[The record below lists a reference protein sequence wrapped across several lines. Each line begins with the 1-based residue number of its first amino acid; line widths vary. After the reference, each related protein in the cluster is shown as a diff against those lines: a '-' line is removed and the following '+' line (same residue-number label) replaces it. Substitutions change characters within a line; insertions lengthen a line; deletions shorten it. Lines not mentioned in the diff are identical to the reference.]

1 MAKSVTTHNSSA
13 RRMAKTVLNGFNSY
27 FADYLNATLAAKA
40 RFEKADWQGVQQ
52 ANVMRLELYKEKVH
66 QTVQFLGIVT
76 NRDIRSLD
84 LWRQAKSAYSQLVYN
99 FPNFEIAE
107 TFFNSVFADV
117 HDHDKIDDD
126 IVYVLSS
133 QLLSVPSSEYSIYI
147 HYQGEECRDI
157 FRRVLEESEFSL
169 PFEDLEDDLDGIVA
183 NFNAQHGERHQP
195 GQTIAIDI
203 LESIFYRGKAAYMVG
218 RVVLAGTA
226 YPVILAIL
234 NNERGSCYVDTALFD
249 QDDMSVVFS
258 FARNHFMVDAPLPY
272 QYAHFL
278 KQLMPNKRDY
288 EIYNAL
294 GFPKHAKTEFY
305 RELVQHLRSSDDQFI
320 IAPGIKGM
328 VMTVFT
334 LPSYNIVFKII
345 KDKFAPPKEVTHE
358 IVRDRYRLVSRHDRI
373 GRMADTQEFDNLVFP
388 LDRFSPELLAELQK
402 VAASQIVIDG
412 DRLIIRHVGD
422 DFWLV
427 QTPVFQH
434 EGRFGVGLTQ
444 EFRSSVFAFD
454 LVQIPGPDDGR
465 AGGVGVRGFV
475 AKDEGGHEAC
485 PMQMPEFCASYR
497 HGQGPCHPGP
507 LSHQCGYV
515 VCAKLCL
522 AAGGCS
528 MCPPP
533 QRTAFPSAQS
543 GIASSHGPR
552 RSALSPHQG
561 TPGKSGLHRQGRGRR
576 SGCGGHPGRG
586 ATGYRRAQ
594 TAVFAVIV
602 SSGCHQARS
611 QRSCLCR
618 RAQTDGPSGATHA

>member
-1 MAKSVTTHNSSA
+1 MSETQITHNSSA

-40 RFEKADWQGVQQ
+40 RFEKADWQAVQQ

-84 LWRQAKSAYSQLVYN
+84 LWRQAKSAYSQLVSN

-126 IVYVLSS
+126 IIYVLSS
-133 QLLSVPSSEYSIYI
+133 QMLTQPSSEYSIYI
-147 HYQGEECRDI
+147 HYQGSDCRDL
-157 FRRVLEESEFSL
+157 FRRLLEESEFSL

-183 NFNAQHGERHQP
+183 NFVAQHGEHYNN
-195 GQTIAIDI
+195 GTVVIGIDL
-203 LESIFYRGKAAYMVG
+203 LESVFYRGKAAYMVG
-218 RVVLAGTA
+218 RITLDGDSH
-226 YPVILAIL
+226 PMILAIL
-234 NNERGSCYVDTALFD
+234 NNDHGSCYVDTALFS
-249 QDDMSVVFS
+249 QDDMSVIFS

-278 KQLMPNKRDY
+278 KQLMPRKRDY

-305 RELVQHLRSSDDQFI
+305 RELVGHLRSSDDQFI

-388 LDRFSPELLAELQK
+388 LARFSPELIAELQK

-412 DRLIIRHVGD
+412 DRLIIRHLYTERYMTPLNIYLENADEAEQRNAIEEYGNCIKQLAAANIFPGD
-422 DFWLV
+422 MPLKN
-427 QTPVFQH
+427 
-434 EGRFGVGLTQ
+434 FGVTRHGRVVFYDYDEIELLTDCNFRRIPEPVHEEDELRAGTWYTVGPQ
-444 EFRSSVFAFD
+444 DIFPEEFRLFFSGKPKARKVFEEMHGELYDVEFWHN
-454 LVQIPGPDDGR
+454 LQEKIR
-465 AGGVGVRGFV
+465 A
-475 AKDEGGHEAC
+475 
-485 PMQMPEFCASYR
+485 
-497 HGQGPCHPGP
+497 
-507 LSHQCGYV
+507 GYV
-515 VCAKLCL
+515 VDV
-522 AAGGCS
+522 
-528 MCPPP
+528 
-533 QRTAFPSAQS
+533 FP
-543 GIASSHGPR
+543 
-552 RSALSPHQG
+552 
-561 TPGKSGLHRQGRGRR
+561 
-576 SGCGGHPGRG
+576 
-586 ATGYRRAQ
+586 YRRAKR
-594 TAVFAVIV
+594 FRR
-602 SSGCHQARS
+602 HQDDDRLQIYS
-611 QRSCLCR
+611 N
-618 RAQTDGPSGATHA
+618 